1 MQINHSVPLGTTG
14 WFQGNGAV
22 FPAHLGDQTS
32 YIAANYD
39 NGENPG
45 ATGGQFPASRPRRQ
59 PDTPPSPTPS
69 PPSDAISNWLLT
81 PAMTLQNGA
90 TLTFRTRTVD
100 VPQFPDRLQVR
111 LSTNGASTNVGT
123 TALDVGDFTTLLL
136 DINPTQT
143 TTGYPSVWT
152 QFTVTVSGLGSPTMG
167 RLALRYFVMNGGAF
181 RPNADYIGI
190 DTLALSC
197 MAPTPTPPPPPTPT
211 PEPRRAGL
219 AAQPGDSN
227 SLAPPAPRLAPL
239 MR

>member
-1 MQINHSVPLGTTG
+1 MEINHSVPLGTTG

-22 FPAHLGDQTS
+22 FPAQSGDQTS
-32 YIAANYD
+32 YIAANYS

-45 ATGGQFPASRPRRQ
+45 APGRQSLASRPRLQ
-59 PDTPPSPTPS
+59 PDTPPLSSPTPS
-69 PPSDAISNWLLT
+69 PPSDAISNWLLSPT
-81 PAMTLQNGA
+81 MTLQNGA
-90 TLTFRTRTVD
+90 TLTFQTRTVD

-123 TALDVGDFTTLLL
+123 TALDVGDFTTLML

-152 QFTVTVSGLGSPTMG
+152 QFTLTVSGLGSPTMG
-167 RLALRYFVMNGGAF
+167 RLAFRYFVMNGGLF

-190 DTLALSC
+190 DTVALSC
-197 MAPTPTPPPPPTPT
+197 TAPTPTPTPPVTPT
-211 PEPRRAGL
+211 PAPGGQAGDFHS
-219 AAQPGDSN
+219 QPVPQ
-227 SLAPPAPRLAPL
+227 LVPL